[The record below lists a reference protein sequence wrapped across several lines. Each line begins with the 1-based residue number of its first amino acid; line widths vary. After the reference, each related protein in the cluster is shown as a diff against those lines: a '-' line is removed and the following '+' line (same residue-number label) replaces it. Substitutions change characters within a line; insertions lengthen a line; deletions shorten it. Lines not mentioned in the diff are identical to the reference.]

1 MMPKRGVFLDIGA
14 NIGIMTATTAR
25 KFPHLHVHAFE
36 PVPSNIEAFNS
47 IIKHFKLGNVTLH
60 EVALGEENTIVKMVM
75 PVQNNVRFQGLS
87 HVVHDSITDHNEG
100 EIYEVTAYKLDDF
113 TPLKNLSEQI
123 VGIKMDVENFERFV
137 VKGGLKLIEQHLPVL
152 YIELW
157 DNVNREECFE
167 ALSALGY
174 KSYTLEKDKLVLFD
188 INKHSNH
195 NFFFLPKGYSVSI

>member
-1 MMPKRGVFLDIGA
+1 
-14 NIGIMTATTAR
+14 
-25 KFPHLHVHAFE
+25 
-36 PVPSNIEAFNS
+36 
-47 IIKHFKLGNVTLH
+47 
-60 EVALGEENTIVKMVM
+60 
-75 PVQNNVRFQGLS
+75 
-87 HVVHDSITDHNEG
+87 VHDSITDHNEG